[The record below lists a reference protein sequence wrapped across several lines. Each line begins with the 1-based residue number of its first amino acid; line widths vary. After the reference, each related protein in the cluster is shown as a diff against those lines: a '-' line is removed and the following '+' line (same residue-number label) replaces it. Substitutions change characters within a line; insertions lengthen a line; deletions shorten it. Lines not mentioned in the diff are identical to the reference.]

1 MPVGARSW
9 FSAHTLSVLAARLV
23 PAGRRDWVE
32 AVWAEAPE
40 APPGLRRL
48 AWRAGGVR
56 LIAREA
62 LMRRGIGSATLFAVA
77 AAVAAWAAW
86 PSTSASFATPVDRV
100 DVIAMVL
107 LLAGLPLLARWFFGP
122 PDNRPARRL
131 RVGCYAAIVALIPAK
146 AAVEQFAY
154 TPPRAGAD
162 RRVYLLITGPPG
174 YALWGAE
181 IFFLVVM
188 ALYVTGILWMT
199 SRRSRV
205 APATLAVGTGAGIAL
220 GLVMYAVAPLGLSN
234 AATNPWLPG
243 SDIDP
248 LVLLAWLLVLFGPV
262 AAAVVADRRYTA
274 SSSSPPP
281 AGARIRQ
288 VVAAG
293 FLVSLVG
300 ALFVTV
306 LGTGT
311 TAVMLNAA
319 WLRNWLY
326 HGHHLLYGVQNLSA
340 DLRTLPAIAYSH
352 ELTGSVDASVFL
364 AICIA
369 FPLIG
374 FGLTVWGA
382 LSLWGNAPA
391 GRGGPRRG
399 GGPPGPEPAPDSPD
413 GGRLAGLTDD
423 AAGLAVGLA
432 GVERLR
438 VPDASGV
445 PRVAGFDHVIVEH
458 RGGLAGGGRLI
469 PTGLRNLGTGL
480 GKPYRIPGSVQGSAS
495 GHTRRARGQ
504 QGQPD
509 HNPQIPL
516 GSRGYPRGHGL
527 HHRDSAS
534 APGEPGHREMR

>member
-1 MPVGARSW
+1 MSGLSRAGAAVWR
-9 FSAHTLSVLAARLV
+9 AAVRLV

-56 LIAREA
+56 LIARET

-107 LLAGLPLLARWFFGP
+107 LLAGLPVLARWFFGP
-122 PDNRPARRL
+122 PDNRSARRV

-154 TPPRAGAD
+154 TLPRGGAD

-181 IFFLVVM
+181 VFFLVVM
-188 ALYVTGILWMT
+188 ALYLAAVLWMT

-205 APATLAVGTGAGIAL
+205 APATLAAGTGAGIAL
-220 GLVMYAVAPLGLSN
+220 GLVMYAVAPLGLSS

-248 LVLLAWLLVLFGPV
+248 LVLLAWLLLLCGPV
-262 AAAVVADRRYTA
+262 AAAVIADRRYTA
-274 SSSSPPP
+274 SSSSLPS

-293 FLVSLVG
+293 FLTSLVG

-311 TAVMLNAA
+311 TAVMLHAA

-352 ELTGSVDASVFL
+352 ELTGSADASVFL

-369 FPLIG
+369 FPLITLIPSG
-374 FGLTVWGA
+374 WIVLSVW
-382 LSLWGNAPA
+382 SNAGTA
-391 GRGGPRRG
+391 RGGPRRG
-399 GGPPGPEPAPDSPD
+399 GGRPPGPEPAPDSPD

-423 AAGLAVGLA
+423 ASGLAVAFA
-432 GVERLR
+432 GAERLR

-458 RGGLAGGGRLI
+458 RGGLAGGGRLV
-469 PTGLRNLGTGL
+469 PTGLRNLGPGL
-480 GKPYRIPGSVQGSAS
+480 GKHYRIPGSVQGSAS

-509 HNPQIPL
+509 HDPQIPV

-527 HHRDSAS
+527 HHRDSAP
-534 APGEPGHREMR
+534 A